1 MFLVSNNNT
10 VDYFNNNIMTSSH
23 LEISLDAGLNVLPYL
38 PDNEGLGLVTK
49 FIFNKQITPLKN

>member
-1 MFLVSNNNT
+1 
-10 VDYFNNNIMTSSH
+10 MTSSH